1 MLDERFLCLAC
12 MTTSSQLL
20 LPKQFPF
27 GVNSEMALK
36 KPPKGVYVLLVI
48 WGAMIAYM
56 GYTLFFTDVVEEE
69 REMISSAEKWEV
81 ENRGALLAENSAS
94 ENILINGKIINKG
107 SNGEDYDTSGWYHV
121 IYEGGLYVC
130 EVYVDDEFDD
140 RGEHVWTTCF
150 TSINN

>member
-1 MLDERFLCLAC
+1 
-12 MTTSSQLL
+12 
-20 LPKQFPF
+20 
-27 GVNSEMALK
+27 MAIK

-56 GYTLFFTDVVEEE
+56 GYTLFFTDAVEEE

-81 ENRGALLAENSAS
+81 ENRGALLAENSVS

-107 SNGEDYDTSGWYHV
+107 SNEEDYNTSGWYHV

-140 RGEHVWTTCF
+140 RGERVWTTCF
-150 TSINN
+150 TSINE

>member
-1 MLDERFLCLAC
+1 M
-12 MTTSSQLL
+12 
-20 LPKQFPF
+20 
-27 GVNSEMALK
+27 
-36 KPPKGVYVLLVI
+36 LLVI

-56 GYTLFFTDVVEEE
+56 GYTLFFNDVVELDG
-69 REMISSAEKWEV
+69 EMSTSAAKWET
-81 ENRGALLAENSAS
+81 ENRDLLLAENSAS

>member
-1 MLDERFLCLAC
+1 
-12 MTTSSQLL
+12 
-20 LPKQFPF
+20 
-27 GVNSEMALK
+27 MAIK
-36 KPPKGVYVLLVI
+36 KPPKGIYVLLVI

-56 GYTLFFTDVVEEE
+56 GYTLFFTDVVEVDG
-69 REMISSAEKWEV
+69 EMSSSAEKWEV

-94 ENILINGKIINKG
+94 ENILINGEVINKG

-121 IYEGGLYVC
+121 IYEGSLYVC

-140 RGEHVWTTCF
+140 LGERVWTTCF

>member
-1 MLDERFLCLAC
+1 
-12 MTTSSQLL
+12 
-20 LPKQFPF
+20 
-27 GVNSEMALK
+27 MAIK
-36 KPPKGVYVLLVI
+36 KLPKGVYVLLVI

-56 GYTLFFTDVVEEE
+56 GYTLFFTDAVEEE
-69 REMISSAEKWEV
+69 REMSSAAEKWEV
-81 ENRGALLAENSAS
+81 ENRGALLAENSVS

-107 SNGEDYDTSGWYHV
+107 SNEEDYDTSGWYHV
-121 IYEGGLYVC
+121 IYEGSLYVC

>member
-1 MLDERFLCLAC
+1 MNGL
-12 MTTSSQLL
+12 
-20 LPKQFPF
+20 
-27 GVNSEMALK
+27 MATK
-36 KPPKGVYVLLVI
+36 KPPKGIYVLLVI

-56 GYTLFFTDVVEEE
+56 GYTLFFTDAVEEE
-69 REMISSAEKWEV
+69 REMSSAAEKWEV
-81 ENRGALLAENSAS
+81 ENRGALLAENSVS

>member
-1 MLDERFLCLAC
+1 
-12 MTTSSQLL
+12 
-20 LPKQFPF
+20 
-27 GVNSEMALK
+27 MAIK
-36 KPPKGVYVLLVI
+36 KLPKGVYVLLVI

-56 GYTLFFTDVVEEE
+56 GYTLFFTDAVEEE
-69 REMISSAEKWEV
+69 REMSSAAEKWEV
-81 ENRGALLAENSAS
+81 ENRGALLAENSVS

>member
-1 MLDERFLCLAC
+1 MNGL
-12 MTTSSQLL
+12 
-20 LPKQFPF
+20 
-27 GVNSEMALK
+27 MAIK
-36 KPPKGVYVLLVI
+36 KPLKGVYVLLVI

-81 ENRGALLAENSAS
+81 ENRDALLAENSVS

-121 IYEGGLYVC
+121 IYEGSLYVC

-140 RGEHVWTTCF
+140 RGERVWTTCF
-150 TSINN
+150 TSINE

>member
-1 MLDERFLCLAC
+1 MNGL
-12 MTTSSQLL
+12 
-20 LPKQFPF
+20 
-27 GVNSEMALK
+27 MAIK
-36 KPPKGVYVLLVI
+36 KLPKGVYVLLVI

-56 GYTLFFTDVVEEE
+56 GYTLFFTDAVEEE
-69 REMISSAEKWEV
+69 REMSSAAEKWEV
-81 ENRGALLAENSAS
+81 ENRGALLAENSVS

>member
-1 MLDERFLCLAC
+1 
-12 MTTSSQLL
+12 
-20 LPKQFPF
+20 
-27 GVNSEMALK
+27 MAIK

-56 GYTLFFTDVVEEE
+56 GYTLFFTDAVEEE
-69 REMISSAEKWEV
+69 REMSSAAEKWEV
-81 ENRGALLAENSAS
+81 ENRGALLAENSVS

>member
-1 MLDERFLCLAC
+1 M
-12 MTTSSQLL
+12 
-20 LPKQFPF
+20 
-27 GVNSEMALK
+27 
-36 KPPKGVYVLLVI
+36 LLVI

-56 GYTLFFTDVVEEE
+56 GYTLFFTDVVEVDG
-69 REMISSAEKWEV
+69 EMSTSAANWEA
-81 ENRGALLAENSAS
+81 ENRDLLLAENSAS

>member
-1 MLDERFLCLAC
+1 
-12 MTTSSQLL
+12 
-20 LPKQFPF
+20 
-27 GVNSEMALK
+27 MAIK

-56 GYTLFFTDVVEEE
+56 GYTLFFTDAVEEE

-81 ENRGALLAENSAS
+81 ENRGALLAENSVS

-121 IYEGGLYVC
+121 IYEGSLYVC

-140 RGEHVWTTCF
+140 RGERVWTTCF
-150 TSINN
+150 TSINE

>member
-1 MLDERFLCLAC
+1 
-12 MTTSSQLL
+12 
-20 LPKQFPF
+20 
-27 GVNSEMALK
+27 MAIK
-36 KPPKGVYVLLVI
+36 KPLKGVYVLLII

-56 GYTLFFTDVVEEE
+56 GYTLFFTDAVEEE
-69 REMISSAEKWEV
+69 REMSSSAEKWEV

-94 ENILINGKIINKG
+94 ENILINGEIINKG

-121 IYEGGLYVC
+121 IYEGSLYVC

-140 RGEHVWTTCF
+140 RGERVWTTCF

>member
-1 MLDERFLCLAC
+1 
-12 MTTSSQLL
+12 
-20 LPKQFPF
+20 
-27 GVNSEMALK
+27 MATK
-36 KPPKGVYVLLVI
+36 KPLKGVYVLLVI

-56 GYTLFFTDVVEEE
+56 GYTLFFTDAVEEE

-81 ENRGALLAENSAS
+81 ENRDALQAENSVS

-107 SNGEDYDTSGWYHV
+107 SNEEDYDTSGWYHV

>member
-1 MLDERFLCLAC
+1 MNGL
-12 MTTSSQLL
+12 
-20 LPKQFPF
+20 
-27 GVNSEMALK
+27 MAIK

-56 GYTLFFTDVVEEE
+56 GYTLFFTDAVEEE

-81 ENRGALLAENSAS
+81 ENRGALLAENSVS

-107 SNGEDYDTSGWYHV
+107 SNEEDYNTSGWYHV
-121 IYEGGLYVC
+121 IYEGSLYVC

-140 RGEHVWTTCF
+140 RGERVWTTCF
-150 TSINN
+150 TSRNE